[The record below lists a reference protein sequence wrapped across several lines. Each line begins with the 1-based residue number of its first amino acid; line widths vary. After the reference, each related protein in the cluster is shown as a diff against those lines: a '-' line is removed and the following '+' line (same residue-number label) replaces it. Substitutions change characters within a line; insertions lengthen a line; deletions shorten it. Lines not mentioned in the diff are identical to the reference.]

1 MHYRQTGQVKI
12 KKIGNSIALYVDSQK
27 GIHVLNDTARF
38 IWEVLEEPFTAD
50 ELLYMLSQAFDGD
63 RATMKADLDEII
75 DRFLRY
81 DLIRAEA

>member
-1 MHYRQTGQVKI
+1 MHYRQAGQVKI

-38 IWEVLEEPFTAD
+38 IWEVLEEPFTGD
-50 ELLYMLSQAFDGD
+50 ELLYMVSQAFDGD
-63 RATMKADLDEII
+63 RAAMKADLDEII

-81 DLIRAEA
+81 DLIRTEA